1 MTSQN
6 NHAEETNDQTYRSDA
21 FQCADGDFL
30 GALSNKEME
39 AAFGNGEESVQQKPE
54 PKSEVKKCKSRIKV
68 IFLAFLFFVV
78 LACITAVALFANYV
92 HEQYM
97 QVHPLAVDSR
107 PCELEIKVGKSDDI
121 IKVTGARQYSYNY
134 KEVLGHRIIMVDSIR
149 EETHLSMN
157 GTKMLVI
164 GNDEKEGW
172 WSLPIGQG
180 EVFNLPLPPA
190 DHYTFVAG
198 DKQSVGVVSYKK
210 FCR

>member
-6 NHAEETNDQTYRSDA
+6 KHVENTADQNADAGEFMHTN
-21 FQCADGDFL
+21 GDWSGDIPPDEF
-30 GALSNKEME
+30 E
-39 AAFGNGEESVQQKPE
+39 AVAHPAPE
-54 PKSEVKKCKSRIKV
+54 AVVKKGKSRLKAV
-68 IFLAFLFFVV
+68 MWTFLFFLLLGTV
-78 LACITAVALFANYV
+78 AAVGLFANYV

-107 PCELEIKVGKSDDI
+107 PCELDIKVGKTDDI
-121 IKVTGARQYSYNY
+121 IKVTGARQYRYNY
-134 KEVLGHRIIMVDSIR
+134 KEVLGHRIILVDSIR
-149 EETHLSMN
+149 EETHLSLN

-164 GNDEKEGW
+164 GNSEKEGW